1 MLFDAVEMVA
11 VALCCVIASVH
22 CVHAF
27 QKERY
32 RLPAYRQWLRRTQ
45 DRYLKENVATG
56 FAASL
61 LSWYLPMLLSL
72 FISVESTRTAV
83 ANWVTLAG
91 FAVVAI
97 AFALIHQ
104 AEPAKK
110 PLVLTMRARRLFV
123 VLTVLYAGAVLLL
136 NLLSIPPYIAY
147 AGVPFIVLLGGRIMD
162 PVEGRINAGFYEE
175 ARRKLA
181 ARGDLIKIGITG
193 SYGKTQTKFILRE
206 ILSRKYEVLAT
217 PASFNTAM
225 GLSRVINDSLEPK
238 HQVFIAE
245 MGAQHVGDIK
255 HLVRLVKPKYGMI
268 TSIGPQHLDTFGSI
282 ANVVETKNEL
292 IEGLP
297 EDGAAFFASDCG
309 YTDRLF
315 ARCPREKYNAAVE
328 PAGEDCYMRASE
340 LSFGPDGTRFVL
352 TCADGGRVRCHTRL
366 LGRFN
371 VQNIALS
378 AALAHRLGMSME
390 EIGAGIAQLAPFD
403 RKLHLIPGGRT
414 TIDDT
419 LNASLEGAAEAF
431 NVLSEFPGRRIV
443 VTPGLPADLPKAEE
457 MNYAL
462 GTQMKGCVDFA
473 ILVGDRRTV
482 RPILKGILSTGFPR
496 SAVRVVADSDDA
508 EAALDEVASEGD
520 TVLYE
525 CEVEEA

>member
-83 ANWVTLAG
+83 ANWVTLVG

-162 PVEGRINAGFYEE
+162 PVEGRINAGFYE
-175 ARRKLA
+175 
-181 ARGDLIKIGITG
+181 
-193 SYGKTQTKFILRE
+193 
-206 ILSRKYEVLAT
+206 
-217 PASFNTAM
+217 
-225 GLSRVINDSLEPK
+225 
-238 HQVFIAE
+238 
-245 MGAQHVGDIK
+245 
-255 HLVRLVKPKYGMI
+255 
-268 TSIGPQHLDTFGSI
+268 
-282 ANVVETKNEL
+282 
-292 IEGLP
+292 
-297 EDGAAFFASDCG
+297 
-309 YTDRLF
+309 
-315 ARCPREKYNAAVE
+315 
-328 PAGEDCYMRASE
+328 
-340 LSFGPDGTRFVL
+340 
-352 TCADGGRVRCHTRL
+352 
-366 LGRFN
+366 
-371 VQNIALS
+371 
-378 AALAHRLGMSME
+378 
-390 EIGAGIAQLAPFD
+390 
-403 RKLHLIPGGRT
+403 
-414 TIDDT
+414 
-419 LNASLEGAAEAF
+419 
-431 NVLSEFPGRRIV
+431 
-443 VTPGLPADLPKAEE
+443 
-457 MNYAL
+457 
-462 GTQMKGCVDFA
+462 
-473 ILVGDRRTV
+473 
-482 RPILKGILSTGFPR
+482 
-496 SAVRVVADSDDA
+496 
-508 EAALDEVASEGD
+508 
-520 TVLYE
+520 
-525 CEVEEA
+525 

>member
-27 QKERY
+27 QRSAIDCRLTGSGCGARRTGISRRTSRRDS
-32 RLPAYRQWLRRTQ
+32 RLP
-45 DRYLKENVATG
+45 
-56 FAASL
+56 L

-83 ANWVTLAG
+83 ANWVTLVG

-225 GLSRVINDSLEPK
+225 GLSASSTIRWSRSTRCSSRRW
-238 HQVFIAE
+238 A
-245 MGAQHVGDIK
+245 
-255 HLVRLVKPKYGMI
+255 RS
-268 TSIGPQHLDTFGSI
+268 TSATSSTSCGS
-282 ANVVETKNEL
+282 
-292 IEGLP
+292 
-297 EDGAAFFASDCG
+297 SS
-309 YTDRLF
+309 R
-315 ARCPREKYNAAVE
+315 
-328 PAGEDCYMRASE
+328 
-340 LSFGPDGTRFVL
+340 
-352 TCADGGRVRCHTRL
+352 
-366 LGRFN
+366 
-371 VQNIALS
+371 
-378 AALAHRLGMSME
+378 
-390 EIGAGIAQLAPFD
+390 
-403 RKLHLIPGGRT
+403 
-414 TIDDT
+414 
-419 LNASLEGAAEAF
+419 
-431 NVLSEFPGRRIV
+431 
-443 VTPGLPADLPKAEE
+443 
-457 MNYAL
+457 
-462 GTQMKGCVDFA
+462 
-473 ILVGDRRTV
+473 
-482 RPILKGILSTGFPR
+482 ST
-496 SAVRVVADSDDA
+496 A
-508 EAALDEVASEGD
+508 
-520 TVLYE
+520 
-525 CEVEEA
+525 

>member
-1 MLFDAVEMVA
+1 MLFDAIEMA
-11 VALCCVIASVH
+11 VVTLCCVVGSAH

-27 QKERY
+27 QRERY
-32 RLPAYRQWLRRTQ
+32 RLPAYRQWMRRAQ
-45 DRYLKENVATG
+45 DRYLKENVALG

-72 FISVESTRTAV
+72 FISVESARTAA
-83 ANWVTLAG
+83 ANWIVLAG
-91 FAVVAI
+91 FSATAA
-97 AFALIHQ
+97 AFALARH
-104 AEPAKK
+104 AEPTKK
-110 PLVLTMRARRLFV
+110 PFALTLRAQRLFA
-123 VLTVLYAGAVLLL
+123 VLAVLYAGTVLLL
-136 NLLSIPPYIAY
+136 NLLSLPPYIAY
-147 AGVPFIVLLGGRIMD
+147 AGVPFIVLLAGRIMD

-193 SYGKTQTKFILRE
+193 SYGKTQTKFVLRE
-206 ILSRKYEVLAT
+206 ILSQKYEVLAT

-225 GLSRVINDSLEPK
+225 GISRVVNDMLEPK

-245 MGAQHVGDIK
+245 MGAQHVGDIR
-255 HLVRLVKPKYGMI
+255 HLVRLVQPKYGMI

-297 EDGAAFFASDCG
+297 EDGAAFFASDSG

-315 ARCPREKYNAAVE
+315 ARCAREKYNAAVE
-328 PAGEDCYMRASE
+328 PASEDCYMRASE
-340 LSFGPDGTRFVL
+340 VSFGPDGTRFTL
-352 TCADGGRVRCHTRL
+352 TCADGGRVRCRTRL
-366 LGRFN
+366 LGRLN
-371 VQNIALS
+371 VQDIALA
-378 AALAHRLGMSME
+378 AALARRLGLSME
-390 EIGAGIAQLAPFD
+390 EIAEGVARLAPFD

-419 LNASLEGAAEAF
+419 LNASPEGVAEAL
-431 NVLSEFPGRRIV
+431 NVLGEFPGRRIV

-457 MNYAL
+457 LNYAF
-462 GTQMKGCVDFA
+462 GTQIKGSADFA
-473 ILVGDRRTV
+473 ILVGDRRAV
-482 RPILKGILSTGFPR
+482 RPILKGILSTGFPK
-496 SAVRVVADSDDA
+496 SAVRAVADSDDA
-508 EAALDEVASEGD
+508 EAMLDEIASDGD

-525 CEVEEA
+525 CALDES